1 MKKNNINFIEPVL
14 YFDSERER
22 RQWGVYSPKF
32 YNILLFDG

>member
-22 RQWGVYSPKF
+22 GQWVVYYPKF